1 MTVDLNE
8 LRTRPIAEL
17 VDAARGYGIDN
28 AAGLGKQDLV
38 FEVARRQAGAGA
50 RGEGVLEILADG
62 FGFLRWADASFQPGP
77 DDVYVSPSQIR
88 RFNLRTGDTIRGR
101 VRAPKEGERY
111 FALIKI
117 EAVNGRSPDLERDK
131 LLFDNLTPVLPDAR
145 LDLGGPDAPMAAR
158 LVDLICPLGRGQR
171 VALVAPPRA
180 GRTRL
185 LQDIAEACSGDPGLH
200 VMLVLVDE
208 RPEEVVT
215 LRRSVPAEVLA
226 TTVEEP
232 AARHLQVVDMAME
245 RARRLVEQGR
255 DVVVLLDSLT
265 RLARAGNAAAPAGG
279 RLLRGVI
286 DASALYRVRRTFAL
300 GRRLEEGGSLTV
312 IAAVHSDTGARID
325 EVVADELSGLANA
338 VIRLDGTAAS
348 QELWPAI
355 DAAASWSRSTERFLD
370 AGESAGRKALR
381 AQLSGEPTADLVALL
396 ARLQDSPD
404 NGVLVEEVLRRSAP
418 VSAGET
424 TGPQGRRR
432 LGTATA

>member
-28 AAGLGKQDLV
+28 AAGLRKQDLV

-62 FGFLRWADASFQPGP
+62 FGFLRWPDSSFQPGP

-117 EAVNGRSPDLERDK
+117 EAVNARSPELERDK
-131 LLFDNLTPVLPDAR
+131 LLFDNLSPVLPDCS
-145 LDLGGPDAPMAAR
+145 LDLGCADAPAGAR
-158 LVDLICPLGRGQR
+158 LVDLLCPIGRGQR
-171 VALVAPPRA
+171 VALMAPPRA

-185 LQDIAEACSGDPGLH
+185 LLDLAEACAYAEPRPH

-208 RPEEVVT
+208 RPEEVVAI
-215 LRRSVPAEVLA
+215 RQSVPAEVLA

-232 AARHLQVVDMAME
+232 ASRHIQVVDMALE
-245 RARRLVEQGR
+245 RARRLVEQGK

-279 RLLRGVI
+279 RLLRGEI
-286 DASALYRVRRTFAL
+286 DVAALYRVRRTFAL
-300 GRRLEEGGSLTV
+300 GRKLEGGGSLTV
-312 IAAVHSDTGARID
+312 IAAVLTETGARID

-338 VIRLDGTAAS
+338 VVQLDRTAAE
-348 QELWPAI
+348 QGLWPAI
-355 DAAASWSRSTERFLD
+355 DPGATWSRATERFLTFEQQ
-370 AGESAGRKALR
+370 ESRRRLR
-381 AQLSGEPTADLVALL
+381 ATLTGEPSVDLPALL
-396 ARLQDSPD
+396 AQVEQSGDNASLLAGVSPHGLD
-404 NGVLVEEVLRRSAP
+404 KLGA
-418 VSAGET
+418 AGK
-424 TGPQGRRR
+424 
-432 LGTATA
+432 

>member
-8 LRTRPIAEL
+8 LRTRPIPEL
-17 VDAARGYGIDN
+17 VDAARAYGIDN
-28 AAGLGKQDLV
+28 AAGLRKQDLV
-38 FEVARRQAGAGA
+38 FEVARRQAGSGA

-62 FGFLRWADASFQPGP
+62 FGFLRWPDSSFQPGP

-88 RFNLRTGDTIRGR
+88 RFNLRTGDTIKGR

-117 EAVNGRSPDLERDK
+117 EAVNGRSPELERDK
-131 LLFDNLTPVLPDAR
+131 LLFDNLTPVLPESA
-145 LDLGGPDAPMAAR
+145 LDLGGPDCPEGAR
-158 LVDLICPLGRGQR
+158 LVDLLCPLGRGQR

-185 LQDIAEACSGDPGLH
+185 LHDLADACAAADPAPH

-232 AARHLQVVDMAME
+232 AARHLQVVEMAME
-245 RARRLVEQGR
+245 RARRLVEQGK

-286 DASALYRVRRTFAL
+286 DVSALYRVRRTFAL
-300 GRRLEEGGSLTV
+300 GRKLEDGGSLTV
-312 IAAVHSDTGARID
+312 IAAVLSDTGARVD

-338 VIRLDGTAAS
+338 VIHLDGAS
-348 QELWPAI
+348 AEQGVWPAI
-355 DAAASWSRSTERFLD
+355 DPARSWSRSTERFL
-370 AGESAGRKALR
+370 SADRQEGLKALR
-381 AQLSGEPTADLVALL
+381 AGLSGEVTVDLAELIARVRGTDSNDDLL
-396 ARLQDSPD
+396 GRLDGSTLD
-404 NGVLVEEVLRRSAP
+404 K
-418 VSAGET
+418 
-424 TGPQGRRR
+424 
-432 LGTATA
+432 LGAASK